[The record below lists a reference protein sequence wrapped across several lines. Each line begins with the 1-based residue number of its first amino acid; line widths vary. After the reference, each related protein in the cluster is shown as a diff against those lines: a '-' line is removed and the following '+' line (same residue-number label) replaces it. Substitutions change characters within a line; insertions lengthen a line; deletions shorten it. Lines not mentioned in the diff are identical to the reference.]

1 MSPLVSAS
9 CTRYG
14 RIALLLN
21 LNERKSMTDVT
32 TAVSTPV
39 VLTKEERIAK
49 LVAQIALLNTKI
61 YNIENDIVVTKAVK
75 KEAPLPEV
83 GTDVLFNYGRRTATT
98 EPVQKTG
105 TVVAIKPA
113 CVVTNEAGVTKKQ
126 AAMIKLSVGTG
137 FDQEFVVI
145 YPASIVGAAPEE
157 QEEAEQ
163 EIV

>member
-1 MSPLVSAS
+1 
-9 CTRYG
+9 
-14 RIALLLN
+14 
-21 LNERKSMTDVT
+21 MTDVT
-32 TAVSTPV
+32 TTVSAPV

-49 LVAQIALLNTKI
+49 IVAQIAVLNTKI
-61 YNIENDIVVTKAVK
+61 YNIENDIVVSKAQPK
-75 KEAPLPEV
+75 KEVPLPEV
-83 GTDVLFNYGRRTATT
+83 GSDVLFNYGRRTATT

-137 FDQEFVVI
+137 FDQEYVVI

-157 QEEAEQ
+157 QDEAEGEQ
-163 EIV
+163 EVV

>member
-1 MSPLVSAS
+1 
-9 CTRYG
+9 
-14 RIALLLN
+14 
-21 LNERKSMTDVT
+21 MTDVT
-32 TAVSTPV
+32 TTVSAPV

-49 LVAQIALLNTKI
+49 IVAQIALLNTKI
-61 YNIENDIVVTKAVK
+61 YNIENDIVVSKAQPK
-75 KEAPLPEV
+75 KEVPLPEV
-83 GTDVLFNYGRRTATT
+83 GSDVLFNYGRRTATT

-137 FDQEFVVI
+137 FDQEYVVI

-157 QEEAEQ
+157 QDEAESSEQ
-163 EIV
+163 EVV

>member
-1 MSPLVSAS
+1 
-9 CTRYG
+9 
-14 RIALLLN
+14 
-21 LNERKSMTDVT
+21 MTDVT
-32 TAVSTPV
+32 TTVSTPV

-49 LVAQIALLNTKI
+49 IVAQIALLNVKI
-61 YNIENDIVVTKAVK
+61 YNIENDIVVSKAQPK
-75 KEAPLPEV
+75 KEVPLPEV
-83 GTDVLFNYGRRTATT
+83 GSDVLFNYGRRTATT

-137 FDQEFVVI
+137 FDQEYVVI

-157 QEEAEQ
+157 QDEAESNEQ
-163 EIV
+163 EVV